1 MDNNVTSA
9 RYLYKSDYF
18 YTSLSHVLSIF
29 AYWYRDLRRFT
40 SRIIIS
46 QVSIAIVTRSL
57 VCVLTELRKTAH
69 YTTYST
75 KQRNLRNFPTSYRI
89 RYLLRNAY
97 QHSPTYRRRRRSS
110 CLAATWVLT
119 CFFFYSRHKFIRLSH
134 FEFHLYRSVYFTDPF
149 LFNCTSTPHS
159 SASFPT
165 DNCRASLHTSILHLF
180 SSIPDNFAIC
190 TTQ

>member
-1 MDNNVTSA
+1 MYYLSLHIGTETLGALQVGLLFHKSLSLSLHVLLSVCLQNCEKRRTIRRTALNNAISE
-9 RYLYKSDYF
+9 
-18 YTSLSHVLSIF
+18 TSLPVTEYDTFFETPINTRRHTVDDDVRVALQQHG
-29 AYWYRDLRRFT
+29 YWR
-40 SRIIIS
+40 
-46 QVSIAIVTRSL
+46 V
-57 VCVLTELRKTAH
+57 
-69 YTTYST
+69 
-75 KQRNLRNFPTSYRI
+75 
-89 RYLLRNAY
+89 
-97 QHSPTYRRRRRSS
+97 
-110 CLAATWVLT
+110 
-119 CFFFYSRHKFIRLSH
+119 FFFYSRHKFIRLSH